1 MSRSDVDALN
11 RTLEQALEKGDSA
24 LAATIYAPDARL
36 LPPGSEPAT
45 GRQIQATWQ
54 SFMDM
59 GVSGAR
65 LETVSLE
72 ERDDLAVEE
81 GRYEMHAG
89 PDTVDAGKY
98 VVVHRRQPDG
108 SWKLAIDIWNSS
120 QSPPSSSDG

>member
-11 RTLEQALEKGDSA
+11 ETLVQALEKGDSA

-45 GRQIQATWQ
+45 GQEIQATWQ
-54 SFMDM
+54 SVIDM
-59 GVSGAR
+59 GVTGAR
-65 LETVSLE
+65 LETVSLD

-81 GRYEMHAG
+81 GRYEMYVG
-89 PDTVDAGKY
+89 SDTVDSGKY
-98 VVVHRRQPDG
+98 VVVHRRQHDG

-120 QSPPSSSDG
+120 RTPPSPSDS